1 MINRW
6 LVAHQLNIECLGEY
20 NRIDDL
26 KVCNKGQTKF
36 ENDCVMRTDNNNV
49 FCLQGYIFNKDLFC
63 DRSEEWNEA
72 FSKSMGDD
80 FERTLSMLRGAFC
93 GFYYSG
99 ADGLLRVFTDQIANK
114 AIYYYANGDKW
125 IIGTYLDDMVAV
137 LKANDQKLTFNETAA
152 KYMLS
157 YGYMLDDSTFIKEIH
172 RVLPGEYVTI
182 NEGKATSERY
192 YFIPNTE
199 IRMTEEE
206 AVERIDA
213 SFRQAVQR
221 EFEKDKE
228 YGYRH
233 LVDLSGGLDSRMTC
247 WVAHSMGYTD
257 QVNMTY
263 SRSGYLDEEIARKV
277 AGYLRN
283 EYIFKMLDDAA
294 WMKDIDDITSLN
306 NGAALFLGITGGSRM
321 LGLLN
326 TDQFGIEHT
335 GMIGDAILSTFYHD
349 REFNFGPPRLGF
361 HRYSERLQYS
371 FDEKILSR
379 YPCQEMF
386 AIYTRG
392 ILGAQSS
399 YITRQHYVETSSPF
413 MDVDFLE
420 TVFSIP
426 FEYRDRHHIYLRW
439 MKERY
444 PQATEFG
451 WEKWG
456 GIKPREDQIW
466 KRRFRTLHRLLDMKA
481 AALTGRNSIDNMT
494 PVDYWYNE
502 DPSIQMKFEQYY
514 QSNVNNPLIPD
525 TLRADIQ
532 KLYEEGSV
540 MEKGMA
546 LTVLAEV
553 KKYFTE
559 EIQEKM

>member
-1 MINRW
+1 
-6 LVAHQLNIECLGEY
+6 
-20 NRIDDL
+20 
-26 KVCNKGQTKF
+26 
-36 ENDCVMRTDNNNV
+36 
-49 FCLQGYIFNKDLFC
+49 
-63 DRSEEWNEA
+63 
-72 FSKSMGDD
+72 
-80 FERTLSMLRGAFC
+80 
-93 GFYYSG
+93 
-99 ADGLLRVFTDQIANK
+99 
-114 AIYYYANGDKW
+114 
-125 IIGTYLDDMVAV
+125 
-137 LKANDQKLTFNETAA
+137 
-152 KYMLS
+152 
-157 YGYMLDDSTFIKEIH
+157 
-172 RVLPGEYVTI
+172 
-182 NEGKATSERY
+182 
-192 YFIPNTE
+192 
-199 IRMTEEE
+199 
-206 AVERIDA
+206 
-213 SFRQAVQR
+213 
-221 EFEKDKE
+221 
-228 YGYRH
+228 
-233 LVDLSGGLDSRMTC
+233 
-247 WVAHSMGYTD
+247 
-257 QVNMTY
+257 MTY

-277 AGYLRN
+277 AGYLRH

-349 REFNFGPPRLGF
+349 RDFNFGPPRLGF

-371 FDEKILSR
+371 FDEKILSK

-439 MKERY
+439 MKEKY

-466 KRRFRTLHRLLDMKA
+466 KRRFRTLHRLLDMKVA
-481 AALTGRNSIDNMT
+481 TLLGKSSIDNMT
-494 PVDYWYNE
+494 PVDYWYNKE
-502 DPSIQMKFEQYY
+502 PSIQMKFEQYY
-514 QSNVNNPLIPD
+514 RGYVNSPMISD
-525 TLRADIQ
+525 ALRADIQ
-532 KLYEEGSV
+532 KMYKEGTV

-559 EIQEKM
+559 EI

>member
-20 NRIDDL
+20 NQIDDL
-26 KVCNKGQTKF
+26 KVCNKGQSKF

-49 FCLQGYIFNKDLFC
+49 FCLQGYIFNKNLFC
-63 DRSEEWNEA
+63 ARSKEWGEA

-125 IIGTYLDDMVAV
+125 IIGTYLDDMAAV
-137 LKANDQKLTFNETAA
+137 LKANGQKLTFNETAVR
-152 KYMLS
+152 YMLS
-157 YGYMLDDSTFIKEIH
+157 YGYMLDDSTFITEIR

-182 NEGKATSERY
+182 KEGQAIAERY
-192 YFIPNTE
+192 YLIPNKE
-199 IRMTEEE
+199 IEMTEEE

-257 QVNMTY
+257 QINMTY
-263 SRSGYLDEEIARKV
+263 SRSGYLDEAIARKV
-277 AGYLRN
+277 AGYLKH
-283 EYIFKMLDDAA
+283 EYIFKTLDDAV
-294 WMKDIDDITSLN
+294 WMKDIDETTSLN

-326 TDQFGIEHT
+326 TEQFGIEHT

-349 REFNFGPPRLGF
+349 RDFNFGPPRLGF

-371 FDEKILSR
+371 FDEKILSK

-439 MKERY
+439 MKEKY

-481 AALTGRNSIDNMT
+481 ATLLGKSSIDNMT
-494 PVDYWYNE
+494 PVDYWYNKE
-502 DPSIQMKFEQYY
+502 PSIQMKFEQYY
-514 QSNVNNPLIPD
+514 RGYVNSPMISD
-525 TLRADIQ
+525 ALRADIQ
-532 KLYEEGSV
+532 KMYKEGTV

-559 EIQEKM
+559 EI

>member
-20 NRIDDL
+20 NRLDDL
-26 KVCNKGQTKF
+26 KVCNNGQTKF
-36 ENDCVMRTDNNNV
+36 ENDCVMRADNKDV
-49 FCLQGYIFNKDLFC
+49 FCLQGYIFNKNLFC
-63 DRSEEWNEA
+63 DRSEEWSKA
-72 FSKSMGDD
+72 FSKSMVDD

-99 ADGLLRVFTDQIANK
+99 EDGLLRVFTDQIANK
-114 AIYYYANGDKW
+114 AIYYYVSGDKW
-125 IIGTYLDDMVAV
+125 MVGTHLDDMAAA

-152 KYMLS
+152 QYMLS
-157 YGYMLDDSTFIKEIH
+157 YGYMLDDSTFITEIR

-182 NEGKATSERY
+182 KEGQAIAERY
-192 YFIPNTE
+192 YLIPNKE
-199 IRMTEEE
+199 IEMTEEE

-263 SRSGYLDEEIARKV
+263 SRSEYLDEEIARKV
-277 AGYLRN
+277 AGYLKH

-326 TDQFGIEHT
+326 TEQFGIEHT

-349 REFNFGPPRLGF
+349 RDFNFGPPRLGF

-371 FDEKILSR
+371 FDEKILSK

-439 MKERY
+439 MKEKY

-481 AALTGRNSIDNMT
+481 ATLLGKSSIDNMT
-494 PVDYWYNE
+494 PVDYWYNKE
-502 DPSIQMKFEQYY
+502 PSIQMKFEQYY
-514 QSNVNNPLIPD
+514 RGYVNSPMISD
-525 TLRADIQ
+525 ALRADIQ
-532 KLYEEGSV
+532 KMYKEGTV

-559 EIQEKM
+559 EI

>member
-26 KVCNKGQTKF
+26 KVCNKGKTKF

-49 FCLQGYIFNKDLFC
+49 FCLQGYIFNKDLFY

-192 YFIPNTE
+192 YLIPNTE
-199 IRMTEEE
+199 IHMTEEE

-277 AGYLRN
+277 AGYLRH

-349 REFNFGPPRLGF
+349 RDFNFGPPRLGF

-439 MKERY
+439 MKEKY

-481 AALTGRNSIDNMT
+481 ATLLGKSSIDNMT
-494 PVDYWYNE
+494 PVDYWYNKE
-502 DPSIQMKFEQYY
+502 PSIQMKFEQYY
-514 QSNVNNPLIPD
+514 RGYVNSPMISD
-525 TLRADIQ
+525 ALRADIQ
-532 KLYEEGSV
+532 KMYKEGTV

-559 EIQEKM
+559 EI

>member
-1 MINRW
+1 MYGWVITNN
-6 LVAHQLNIECLGEY
+6 LDTTYISGCTNLGK
-20 NRIDDL
+20 L
-26 KVCNKGQTKF
+26 
-36 ENDCVMRTDNNNV
+36 
-49 FCLQGYIFNKDLFC
+49 LFC
-63 DRSEEWNEA
+63 DDSLNKFPNDRIQIETDKRTFFLDGYIYNKDKFAGEREEWKCSFVN
-72 FSKSMGDD
+72 KVMRD
-80 FERTLSMLRGAFC
+80 FPGVLTELRG
-93 GFYYSG
+93 GFRG
-99 ADGLLRVFTDQIANK
+99 ILFNKEADEVITFTDQIANK
-114 AIYYYANGDKW
+114 AIYYYVSGDKW
-125 IIGTYLDDMVAV
+125 MVGTHLNDMVAV
-137 LKANDQKLTFNETAA
+137 LKANDQKLTFNDTAA

-192 YFIPNTE
+192 YLIPNQE
-199 IRMTEEE
+199 IQMTEEE

-277 AGYLRN
+277 AGYLKH

-349 REFNFGPPRLGF
+349 RDFNFGPPRLGF

-399 YITRQHYVETSSPF
+399 YITRQNYVETSSPF

-514 QSNVNNPLIPD
+514 QSYVNSTEIPD
-525 TLRADIQ
+525 TLRVDIQ

-546 LTVLAEV
+546 LTVLAEI

-559 EIQEKM
+559 EI

>member
-26 KVCNKGQTKF
+26 KVCNKGKTKF

-49 FCLQGYIFNKDLFC
+49 FCLQGYIFNKDLFY

-152 KYMLS
+152 RYMLS
-157 YGYMLDDSTFIKEIH
+157 YGYMLDDSTFITEIR
-172 RVLPGEYVTI
+172 RVLPGEYVMI
-182 NEGKATSERY
+182 KEGQAIAERY
-192 YFIPNTE
+192 YLIPNKE
-199 IRMTEEE
+199 IDMTEEE

-213 SFRQAVQR
+213 FFRQAVQR

-277 AGYLRN
+277 AGYLRH

-349 REFNFGPPRLGF
+349 RDFNFGPPRLGF
-361 HRYSERLQYS
+361 HRYSERLQYT

-399 YITRQHYVETSSPF
+399 YITRQHYIETSSPF

-481 AALTGRNSIDNMT
+481 AVLTGRNSIDNMT

-559 EIQEKM
+559 EI

>member
-49 FCLQGYIFNKDLFC
+49 FCLQGYIFNKDLFY

-192 YFIPNTE
+192 YLIPNKE
-199 IRMTEEE
+199 IQMTEEE

-277 AGYLRN
+277 AGYLRH

-349 REFNFGPPRLGF
+349 RDFNFGPPRLGF

-514 QSNVNNPLIPD
+514 QSNMNNPLIPD

-559 EIQEKM
+559 EI

>member
-6 LVAHQLNIECLGEY
+6 LVAHQLNIECLGEC

-26 KVCNKGQTKF
+26 KVCNKGQSKF
-36 ENDCVMRTDNNNV
+36 ENDCVMRADNNDV
-49 FCLQGYIFNKDLFC
+49 FWLQGYIFNKNLFC
-63 DRSEEWNEA
+63 DRSEEWSKA
-72 FSKSMGDD
+72 FSKSMVDD

-99 ADGLLRVFTDQIANK
+99 EDGLLRVFTDQIANK
-114 AIYYYANGDKW
+114 AIYYYVSGDKW
-125 IIGTYLDDMVAV
+125 MVGTYLDDMAAV
-137 LKANDQKLTFNETAA
+137 LKANDQKMTFNETAA
-152 KYMLS
+152 EYMLS

-182 NEGKATSERY
+182 KEGKATSERY
-192 YFIPNTE
+192 YLIPNNE
-199 IRMTEEE
+199 IKMTEEE

-277 AGYLRN
+277 AGYLKH

-349 REFNFGPPRLGF
+349 RDFNFGPPRLGF

-371 FDEKILSR
+371 FDEKILNR

-559 EIQEKM
+559 EI